1 MSTVVLDRRSFLRV
15 SALAGGGLALA
26 VYFEPVADVLAQRGS
41 GAPLGYKPFAFIRIG
56 ADGIVTIQS
65 KNPELGQGA
74 KTHLPMIVADELGV
88 DWKDVRIGDPILDET
103 SYGIQRTGGSTATPI
118 NWDPLRQVGAAARQ
132 MLIAAAAQTWGVAES
147 ECDAASGRVT
157 HRPDGRSLGYGELA
171 ARAAALPTPD
181 LKTVRLKDPAS
192 YTIIGTAARS
202 SDVPAIVRGRPV
214 FAIDVELPGM
224 LYAVYEKCPVFG
236 GKVATAN
243 LDAIRRLPGIRHA
256 FIVEGGPDLTRTYPA
271 CCVGISL
278 HGGVAILADSWW
290 QAQAARQKLQVTW
303 NEGPTAADSSA
314 GFARRAKELALQP
327 PAVKLYNDGD
337 AEAALQGAAKV
348 VEAEYFYPFLSHAP
362 LEPQNCTAHY
372 KTDGKLE
379 IWVATQTP
387 GEGRLVVA
395 SLLGIPDTDITVHFM
410 RAGGGFGRRI
420 LNDYMAEAAWIAK
433 QVPGVPVKLLWSRED
448 DMAHGFYRP
457 AGFHF
462 FKGGVDAAGNLVA
475 WRQHYVAFGE
485 GERFAPNTGIG
496 GASFPAGFVP
506 NFAFNASLMPLGIP
520 TGPLRAPGTN
530 GTCFVYQ
537 GFIDEMAH
545 AAGKD
550 PIAFRLAMLSTPRKL
565 VEGARDAFNAARARG
580 VIELVAEKSNWA
592 TRSRQLP
599 KGTGMGI
606 AFLFAHGGYFAEVA
620 EVSVDGGSRVK
631 VNKVWVA
638 ADIGSQVINPLNAVH
653 QVQGSIID
661 GLGAVMAQETTID
674 RGRAVESNYHQHQLV
689 RMPQAPRDIEVHFL
703 KTANAPTGLG
713 EPALPPILPAVVN
726 AIFAATGKRIRS
738 LPLAKHGFR
747 WA

>member
-1 MSTVVLDRRSFLRV
+1 VSTILDRRSFLRV
-15 SALAGGGLALA
+15 SALAGGGMLLA
-26 VYFEPVADVLAQRGS
+26 VYLEPVSDVLAQRGS
-41 GAPLGYKPFAFIRIG
+41 GVPLGYKPFAFIRIG
-56 ADGIVTIQS
+56 PDGIVTIQS

-74 KTHLPMIVADELGV
+74 KTHLPMIVADELDV
-88 DWKDVRIGDPILDET
+88 DWTDVRIGDPVLDET
-103 SYGIQRTGGSTATPI
+103 SFGIQRTGGSTATPI

-132 MLIAAAAQTWGVAES
+132 MLIAAAAQTWGAAAS
-147 ECDAASGRVT
+147 ECDAASGRVS
-157 HRPDGRSLGYGELA
+157 HRPTNRSLGYGELA
-171 ARAAALPTPD
+171 ARAATLPAPD
-181 LKTVRLKDPAS
+181 LKTVPLKDPAN
-192 YTIIGTAARS
+192 YKIIGTAARG

-214 FAIDVELPGM
+214 FGIDVKLPGM

-243 LDAIRRLPGIRHA
+243 LDAIRKLPGVRHA
-256 FIVEGGPDLTRTYPA
+256 FVVEGGPDLTRSYPA

-278 HGGVAILADSWW
+278 HGGVAIVADNWW
-290 QAQAARQKLQVTW
+290 QAQTARQKLQVTW
-303 NEGPTAADSSA
+303 NEGATAADSSA
-314 GFARRAKELALQP
+314 GFAQRAKELALQQ
-327 PAVKLYNDGD
+327 PALKLYNDGD

-372 KTDGKLE
+372 KADGKLE
-379 IWVATQTP
+379 IWVSTQTP

-395 SLLGIPDTDITVHFM
+395 SLLGIPDSDITVHFM

-448 DMAHGFYRP
+448 DMRHGFYRP

-462 FKGGVDAAGNLVA
+462 FKAGVDRLGNLVA

-506 NFAFNASLMPLGIP
+506 NFAFNASLMPLGVP

-537 GFIDEMAH
+537 GFIDEMAY

-550 PIAFRLAMLSTPRKL
+550 PVAFRLALLNTPRKL
-565 VEGARDAFNAARARG
+565 VEGARDAFNASRARA
-580 VIELVAEKSNWA
+580 VVELAAEKCNWA

-620 EVSVDGGSRVK
+620 EVSVDGNSRVK

-653 QVQGSIID
+653 QVQGSVID
-661 GLGAVMAQETTID
+661 GLSALMAQETTID

-689 RMPQAPRDIEVHFL
+689 RMSQAPRDIEVHFL
-703 KTANAPTGLG
+703 KTANAPSGLG
-713 EPALPPILPAVVN
+713 EPALPPILPAVAN